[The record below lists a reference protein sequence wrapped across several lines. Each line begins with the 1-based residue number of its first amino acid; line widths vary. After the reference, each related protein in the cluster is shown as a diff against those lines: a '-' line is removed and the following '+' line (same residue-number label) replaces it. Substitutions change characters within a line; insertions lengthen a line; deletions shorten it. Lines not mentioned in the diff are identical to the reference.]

1 MSAQRPALAGY
12 LTEVDGVPHLLGSRC
27 TACDTVYFPRLDSFC
42 RHPDCDSESFED
54 APLSRRGRLWSYT
67 NAAYQPPPPYVPVSD
82 PYEPFAIAAVE
93 LDAERMV
100 VLGQCAAGIDVADL
114 EVGMEM
120 ELIVEPLFSDEDG
133 DAVIWK
139 WRPTASPLP
148 RGEGGTGGAADGGER
163 AA

>member
-1 MSAQRPALAGY
+1 MTAQRPALEGY
-12 LTEVDGVPHLLGSRC
+12 LTEVDGLPHLLGSRC
-27 TACDTVYFPRLDSFC
+27 STCGTVYFPRLEGFC
-42 RHPDCDSESFED
+42 RHPDCDGESFED
-54 APLSRRGRLWSYT
+54 VPLSRRGRLWSYT

-120 ELIVEPLFSDEDG
+120 ELVLEPLFSDEDG

-139 WRPTASPLP
+139 WQPVA
-148 RGEGGTGGAADGGER
+148 GGAA
-163 AA
+163 